1 MAGENVVLLT
11 DATFDQEV
19 IKSDQ
24 PVLVDFYADW
34 CAPCRMMAPIVD
46 ELANDYV
53 GKVKVGKLDTD
64 AQREAAARFGISS
77 IPTLILFKDGKVA
90 KQFVGVRKKADFK
103 AALDAAL

>member
-1 MAGENVVLLT
+1 MASENVVILT

-19 IKSDQ
+19 IKCDK

-53 GKVKVGKLDTD
+53 GKAKVCKLDTD
-64 AQREAAARFGISS
+64 AQREAAGKFGISS
-77 IPTLILFKDGKVA
+77 IPTLILFKGGKVA
-90 KQFVGVRKKADFK
+90 KQFVGVHKKADFK
-103 AALDAAL
+103 TAIDAAL